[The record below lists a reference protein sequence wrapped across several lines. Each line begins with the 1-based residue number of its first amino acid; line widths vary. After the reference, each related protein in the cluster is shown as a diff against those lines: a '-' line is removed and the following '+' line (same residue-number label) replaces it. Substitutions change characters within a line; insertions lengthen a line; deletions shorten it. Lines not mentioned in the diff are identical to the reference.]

1 MALETATSRTLAAPV
16 NVAAPFTAPVAP
28 APVAPVHVPG
38 PSTAQSQTPSAHVT
52 SVTAAAGAL
61 VVPGSRPLAKAP
73 AEPAVP
79 GSRPLA
85 KAPAAPAVPGPRPLA
100 KAPAKPPTKT
110 VVAAKADKKEEAAGA
125 AAKKSGV
132 VESVE
137 KRKRGRPRK
146 QPLNDTTNEVV
157 AVANPTSAPNA
168 TFTTPALEPANPPT
182 LEAEKA
188 AKEKEAADAAAK
200 QAAKGWFEKTTRI
213 RKPTRLSD
221 GSLPT
226 REVKGTRAKKPAPL
240 DSVEEALL
248 ARAKTGSKRKS
259 AAPITR
265 PKKKRK
271 A

>member
-1 MALETATSRTLAAPV
+1 
-16 NVAAPFTAPVAP
+16 
-28 APVAPVHVPG
+28 
-38 PSTAQSQTPSAHVT
+38 
-52 SVTAAAGAL
+52 
-61 VVPGSRPLAKAP
+61 
-73 AEPAVP
+73 
-79 GSRPLA
+79 
-85 KAPAAPAVPGPRPLA
+85 
-100 KAPAKPPTKT
+100 

-137 KRKRGRPRK
+137 KRKWGRPRK

-182 LEAEKA
+182 LEVPAYVSTITNNNRGRARAAAEAEKA

-200 QAAKGWFEKTTRI
+200 QAAKGWFEKTVNGATVVTFTNPTNPQTRI

-240 DSVEEALL
+240 DSVEEVLL

-265 PKKKRK
+265 PKKK
-271 A
+271 